1 MLVLSRRKGEK
12 IVFPTLGV
20 KLEVLKVQGNTTRLG
35 IQAPRDVKVLRDELS
50 VVESDEPAGASN
62 DEEIRKLRHALRN
75 RLNTAVLGIHLLKRQ
90 LDAGL
95 STEADATFE
104 KLVGEFQ
111 SLEEQ
116 ASKMKSTGQCPDGPP
131 RRRTLIV
138 EDDANESE
146 LLAGLLRMSG
156 FEVTTADDGKEALD
170 FLSSHPRPD
179 VVLLDMIMP
188 RCNGPQTLQRI
199 RNDSSLDGMKVFAIS
214 GTEPASLGIPTGPD
228 GVDLWFQKPVNP
240 ERLVQVMSQELAE
253 IA

>member
-35 IQAPRDVKVLRDELS
+35 IEAPRDVKILRDELS
-50 VVESDEPAGASN
+50 AVESDEPVGASN

-75 RLNTAVLGIHLLKRQ
+75 RLNTAMLGIHLLKRQ
-90 LDAGL
+90 LDAGR
-95 STEADATFE
+95 STEADATFD
-104 KLVGEFQ
+104 KLVNEFQ

-116 ASKMKSTGQCPDGPP
+116 ASRMKSSGRRPGAPP

-138 EDDANESE
+138 EDDVNESE
-146 LLAGLLRMSG
+146 LLAGLLRMNG
-156 FEVTTADDGKEALD
+156 FEVTTADDGEDALD
-170 FLSSHPRPD
+170 YLSNHPRPD
-179 VVLLDMIMP
+179 VVLLDMLMP

-199 RNDSSLDGMKVFAIS
+199 REDSSLDGMKVFAIS
-214 GTEPASLGIPTGPD
+214 GTEPASLGVSTGPD